1 MYGYGVAQEKID
13 CVCVYV
19 WVWCGTGDDRLC
31 IDITMTFDRL
41 CMYTYRMSPACFH
54 KYIYCLLELNIL
66 CDCVTQ
72 VFIIHT
78 ICCVYIHIICH
89 DRLCMHTHHM
99 CDRLCIY
106 THHMRPELAHP
117 PLRANTLVKYSLLLV
132 NNIFICDQ
140 SWRTRRCVPTH
151 VKYSLLLINNI
162 FIWYQSW
169 PSQP

>member
-1 MYGYGVAQEKID
+1 VRVRACMGLAGQTIECAYKMIDCVCVCMGMVWHRRRSIVCVCMYGYGVAQEMID

-99 CDRLCIY
+99 
-106 THHMRPELAHP
+106 P
-117 PLRANTLVKYSLLLV
+117 
-132 NNIFICDQ
+132 
-140 SWRTRRCVPTH
+140 
-151 VKYSLLLINNI
+151 
-162 FIWYQSW
+162 
-169 PSQP
+169 